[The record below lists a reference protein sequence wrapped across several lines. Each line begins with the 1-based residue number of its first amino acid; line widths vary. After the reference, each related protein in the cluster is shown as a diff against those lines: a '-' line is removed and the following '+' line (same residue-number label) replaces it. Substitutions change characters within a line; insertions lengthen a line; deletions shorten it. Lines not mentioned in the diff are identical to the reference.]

1 MRPKG
6 SAAELEVRRRIGGRL
21 LQQGKGVREVARLV
35 GAWPSSVSRWKQA
48 LEQGGLEALKA
59 KPHQGRRPR
68 LQPEQKQQLVQ
79 VLRAGP
85 QAAGFATD
93 LWTLARVAQLIE
105 RLFGVSYHPG
115 YVWYLLRAMGWS
127 CQKPERRARERDEAT
142 IGTWRQEEWPRI
154 KKKPGARGKASF

>member
-1 MRPKG
+1 M
-6 SAAELEVRRRIGGRL
+6 